1 MGLFVHLTI
10 NPEGISPGEWEA
22 TYLESLTL
30 LRAFP
35 APLMRIKQE
44 EVGSKSRFSYIS
56 DLVWDADTPDEHWRV
71 VGDSASGRHAE
82 DFLLF
87 RHLERQ
93 FRTMFGPLDIEGDVL
108 WAPTDRL
115 SYGDGNGINL
125 FGNKTQGYPY
135 HLAILAVAILLETR
149 FPEQCYLS
157 GDIEPVQLGHMCR
170 WVHKTLNTPLITP
183 ICFDGQRLYRRISA
197 LYEDP
202 RHAISRFQTLFG
214 GSDEEGFESLL
225 RYAERSAVLDVF
237 IEELAGYTSLTQ
249 YGAIQLVSKFL
260 SATQDLD
267 QLIHIVL
274 QIAQKGDKGD
284 KSEEW
289 DLAALLRMLC
299 RHYLTISCEERGP
312 LGVFDHPQDELMT
325 IDDALSQAF
334 MIAGG
339 KPLEVNAYK
348 DAAKVLE
355 TFCAVQ
361 PEKRALF
368 QEIISTSEQTAREQL
383 EKTKNLIREME
394 QKRQESA
401 QQQGQTTAE
410 TLPLMENHS
419 EKAVSEE
426 EAYILKQVSL
436 QTEQFADKEE
446 TLGQIGGQLR
456 RIAMADN
463 AELFSAKDR
472 DYYLQGIYDAT
483 FHHRFALREAAWNA
497 IDREENVEILK
508 CLLALAIIKKNELNF
523 WRWRIHVLE
532 SPSIWRYLI
541 EERQVDAGADDN
553 GAE

>member
-10 NPEGISPGEWEA
+10 NPKGISPSEWEA
-22 TYLESLTL
+22 AYLESLTL

-35 APLMRIKQE
+35 VPLMRIKQE

-56 DLVWDADTPDEHWRV
+56 DLVWDADTPGEHWRV
-71 VGDSASGRHAE
+71 VGDSVSGLHAE

-93 FRTMFGPLDIEGDVL
+93 FHTMFEPLDIKGDVL
-108 WAPTDRL
+108 WAPTDSL
-115 SYGDGNGINL
+115 SYGNGNGRNL
-125 FGNKTQGYPY
+125 FGEKTQGYPY
-135 HLAILAVAILLETR
+135 HLAILAVAILFETR

-157 GDIEPVQLGHMCR
+157 GDIEPVQVGHMCR

-202 RHAISRFQTLFG
+202 RHVISRFQTLFG
-214 GSDEEGFESLL
+214 GSDEDGFESLL

-237 IEELAGYTSLTQ
+237 IKELAGYSSLTQ
-249 YGAIQLVSKFL
+249 YGAIQLISKFL

-267 QLIHIVL
+267 QLIQIVL

-284 KSEEW
+284 KSEEFN
-289 DLAALLRMLC
+289 LEALLRMLC
-299 RHYLTISCEERGP
+299 GHYLTISCEERGP

-325 IDDALSQAF
+325 IDDAFSQAI
-334 MIAGG
+334 MIVEG
-339 KPLEVNAYK
+339 KPLEVDAYK
-348 DAAKVLE
+348 NAAKVLE

-361 PEKRALF
+361 PEKRAVF
-368 QEIISTSEQTAREQL
+368 QEIIAASEQTARKRL
-383 EKTKNLIREME
+383 EETKNLIRKIQQE
-394 QKRQESA
+394 QQEAA
-401 QQQGQTTAE
+401 QQPGQTFAE
-410 TLPLMENHS
+410 TLPSMENHGQ
-419 EKAVSEE
+419 EAVSEE
-426 EAYILKQVSL
+426 EAYILKQVER
-436 QTEQFADKEE
+436 QTEEFADEEE

-456 RIAMADN
+456 WIAMADN
-463 AELFSAKDR
+463 AELFSAEDR
-472 DYYLQGIYDAT
+472 DHYLQGIYDAT

-523 WRWRIHVLE
+523 WRWRIHILE
-532 SPSIWRYLI
+532 SPSTWRYLA
-541 EERQVDAGADDN
+541 RSYLDQ
-553 GAE
+553 